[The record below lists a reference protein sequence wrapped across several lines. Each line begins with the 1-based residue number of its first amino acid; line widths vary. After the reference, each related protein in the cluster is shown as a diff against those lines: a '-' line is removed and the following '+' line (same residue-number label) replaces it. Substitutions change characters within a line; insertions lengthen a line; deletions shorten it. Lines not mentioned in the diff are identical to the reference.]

1 MNMLE
6 MTGWAAG
13 LGFLA
18 GIRLYATVL
27 ALGVAI
33 RTGWITLRPEFQHLD
48 VLANGWVMAAV
59 GAVFAIEFLADKI
72 PWIDTLW
79 DAVHTFIRPVAAGVI
94 AVAALGELSPGTQ
107 TLLGLL
113 TGGVALTSHSV
124 KAATRWAVN
133 HSPEPFSNIGLSL
146 AGDLLVPAGVW
157 FVTHHPVL
165 ALGIVAVFLAAFTI
179 VARKVFRAVRSL
191 LRSAVSGGDERGGK
205 PRSAYSPSAAR

>member
-33 RTGWITLRPEFQHLD
+33 RMGWITLRPEFQHLD
-48 VLANGWVMAAV
+48 VLANGWVMAAAGV
-59 GAVFAIEFLADKI
+59 VFAIEFLADKI

-113 TGGVALTSHSV
+113 TGGVALTSHSA

-133 HSPEPFSNIGLSL
+133 HSPEPFSNIGLRL

-157 FVTHHPVL
+157 FVTQHPVL

-191 LRSAVSGGDERGGK
+191 LRSAVSGGGERGEK